1 MFMQALSKLH
11 EQRET
16 LIADCEALKGMLSDT
31 SEIDGERARIAAEQ
45 SETETLAAALI
56 QQNAMTAM
64 NQSEFNRRYEEYV
77 KSTTPFPKGST
88 SSTGSSK
95 SGNRKS

>member
-1 MFMQALSKLH
+1 MQVLSKLH

-45 SETETLAAALI
+45 SET
-56 QQNAMTAM
+56 
-64 NQSEFNRRYEEYV
+64 
-77 KSTTPFPKGST
+77 
-88 SSTGSSK
+88 
-95 SGNRKS
+95 